1 MMNAREL
8 EVLRDLLG
16 EGPLDITQENVSQAL
31 KQLKEEDP
39 VRGELRARR
48 IQRAL
53 DGLLKKKVFRRRK
66 LKLEQTTAGTKARVA
81 LLPENPHL
89 YSDVEEIRRALG
101 IPDDHIH
108 VKKTSHRS
116 PPLGHLDPSRLI
128 RLEEGELAS
137 RWMWVHRQAHLGL
150 PISMGDDGT
159 LPEEM
164 WESAKANCRVPLDR
178 IDVPEWLRRP
188 PAGPEPYSEN
198 GAPFDRA
205 IGRLMERYGLPWHLS
220 SPLSFYVLTRDLD
233 RITDMEWMPVSVTYE
248 ESSALR
254 DPDAFSLHI
263 FGLDEF
269 VTKEDW
275 DRVWNRYVRPRQE
288 LLWEERG
295 SRPRTVR
302 GFSLKVLRQFLPSY
316 GRKVNL
322 GFTIRQLHAETLM
335 EKDQETIR
343 RSMRILEKLLAP
355 LDEMTPPGDEEAAP
369 DRA

>member
-1 MMNAREL
+1 MNATESEILRE
-8 EVLRDLLG
+8 LLG
-16 EGPLDITQENVSQAL
+16 EGPLDITQENVSRAL

-39 VRGELRARR
+39 VGGDLRGRR

-89 YSDVEEIRRALG
+89 YSDVEDMRWALG
-101 IPDDHIH
+101 IPKDHIH
-108 VKKTSHRS
+108 VEKTSRRS
-116 PPLGHLDPSRLI
+116 PPLGSLDPMRLI

-137 RWMWVHRQAHLGL
+137 RWMWVHRQAHLGH
-150 PISMGDDGT
+150 PISMGDDDT
-159 LPEEM
+159 LPKEM
-164 WESAKANCRVPLDR
+164 WESAEASCRVLLDR
-178 IDVPEWLRRP
+178 IDVSEWLRRP

-233 RITDMEWMPVSVTYE
+233 RVTNMEWMTVSVTYE
-248 ESSALR
+248 ESPALR
-254 DPDAFSLHI
+254 DPDAFSLHVL
-263 FGLDEF
+263 GLDEY
-269 VTKEDW
+269 VTKKDW

-288 LLWEERG
+288 LLWKERG

-302 GFSLKVLRQFLPSY
+302 GFSLKDLRQFLPSY

-322 GFTIRQLHAETLM
+322 GFAIKRLQAETLM
-335 EKDQETIR
+335 EKDQESIR

-355 LDEMTPPGDEEAAP
+355 LDEMAPSEDAEAAP
-369 DRA
+369 DRG